1 MSFQASGSRT
11 SGTSNQTMN
20 QTQTQ
25 SLSDRARGVFDAE
38 AERLR
43 GMRYDPVGSEDIA
56 RFSNPYQQ
64 DVINSTMG
72 QLNQNRMLA
81 RNQQSSDLAAAGAF
95 GDKRRGIM
103 EAELEGQQDRTA
115 ASTLAG
121 LNSANYGQALQAAM
135 SEGQNRN
142 AYGLN
147 VQQLLQQLLTGA
159 YGQEGTTQTQ
169 GTQSGR
175 TRGTSLGFGAGFT
188 YGG

>member
-1 MSFQASGSRT
+1 MSL
-11 SGTSNQTMN
+11 SGTRSRESTNQTMN

-56 RFSNPYQQ
+56 RFANPYQQ
-64 DVINSTMG
+64 DVTNATMG
-72 QLNQNRMLA
+72 QLDQNRLMA
-81 RNQQSSDLAAAGAF
+81 RNQQKSDLAAAGAF

-121 LNSANYGQALQAAM
+121 LNSAGYSQALQAAM

-147 VQQLLQQLLTGA
+147 VQQLLQQLLSGA

-169 GTQSGR
+169 GTQSGSASR
-175 TRGTSLGFGAGFT
+175 TGLGFGFT
-188 YGG
+188 YGGG